1 MLSFSIM
8 LITACSNTT
17 VKENPIEENEDQITE
32 KNVPTET
39 ELSQLEVLETSSTE
53 NNPYVFFDNFN
64 TFFDLFTTDV
74 AKEQAIKMYN
84 DNVKKLIDTKD
95 YKKIHFLFSE
105 GIKNNKDV
113 LSKELA
119 TKVDKIVSNEAVKVE
134 NDSVNN
140 KIKDMFSLIQNKDFN
155 SLRKYRDFSQENE
168 MINSV
173 LYYGYAIEEIQKNG
187 ETDFLIELLSS
198 IDPYYNGEK
207 STEIKSFVGKYLTPN
222 EWIENYEKKKR
233 LKKEM
238 EEFSEEQAKKPLP
251 TIGMTK
257 DEVLE
262 SKWGK
267 PFNIN
272 TTTTKYGV
280 SEQWIYL
287 DNKYLYF
294 DDGVLTGIQE

>member
-17 VKENPIEENEDQITE
+17 VKENPIEDNEDQITE

-105 GIKNNKDV
+105 GIRNNKDV

-222 EWIENYEKKKR
+222 EWIENYEKKKT

-280 SEQWIYL
+280 SEQWVYL